1 MCKQKAKAKKEEAK
15 FVSECDTSTSGEYSA
30 LFQVTSGRNKPY
42 QVTIKVNGQPL
53 LMEIDTGAS
62 VSVVGEGA
70 FNNIREGKST
80 VELQETSTQLQTY
93 MKEAI
98 PVRGSVLVPVE
109 HNGQSLTLPLI
120 VTSGEGTPL
129 LGRDWLSAL
138 KLDWSSI
145 LSVGSIQ
152 SSLQEVLEKHSDV
165 FRGGLGKLRG
175 VKAKIHIDEKEHPRY
190 YPARQVPFAI

>member
-1 MCKQKAKAKKEEAK
+1 MNKVEHAKPTPDSGTKGKGYARDSQASPPANVSECYRCGGNHSAATCYCKQFLCPFCKKKEHLAKMCKQKAKAKKEEAK
-15 FVSECDTSTSGEYSA
+15 FVSESDTATIGEYSA
-30 LFQVTSGRNKPY
+30 LFQVTSKKNKPY
-42 QVTIKVNGQPL
+42 QVTSNVNGQPL
-53 LMEIDTGAS
+53 LMEIDTGAL

-120 VTSGEGTPL
+120 VTSGEGTPR
-129 LGRDWLSAL
+129 LGRD
-138 KLDWSSI
+138 
-145 LSVGSIQ
+145 
-152 SSLQEVLEKHSDV
+152 
-165 FRGGLGKLRG
+165 
-175 VKAKIHIDEKEHPRY
+175 
-190 YPARQVPFAI
+190 